1 MIKAFKGFTRDLKC
15 RDFQFKEG
23 ETFEVQGEPKLCEH
37 GFHACEDPID
47 CFSYYAPGESEYH
60 EVELDGVSPERRD
73 DSKVVAKRIKIGARV
88 SLKDM
93 IAASIAL
100 RFSKTTVEH
109 GVHTGTNRCSVSATG
124 YKGAASATGDEGA
137 ASATGYKGAAS
148 ATGDEGAA
156 SATGDKGAAS
166 ATGYKGAASATGDKG
181 AASATDYK
189 GAASATGD
197 KGVASATGY
206 KGAASA
212 TGDEGAASATGD
224 KGAASA
230 TGYKGA
236 ASATGDKGAASAT
249 GDEGAAIANGE
260 YGAAAVTG
268 KDSVA
273 VSLGYKGVAKGA
285 LGDWIVIAER
295 EKKWNEKESR
305 YDYPI
310 KEVKSFFVDGET
322 IKADTFYE
330 LVDGKAV
337 LVCWQLK

>member
-137 ASATGYKGAAS
+137 A
-148 ATGDEGAA
+148 
-156 SATGDKGAAS
+156 
-166 ATGYKGAASATGDKG
+166 
-181 AASATDYK
+181 
-189 GAASATGD
+189 
-197 KGVASATGY
+197 
-206 KGAASA
+206 
-212 TGDEGAASATGD
+212 
-224 KGAASA
+224 
-230 TGYKGA
+230 
-236 ASATGDKGAASAT
+236 
-249 GDEGAAIANGE
+249 IANGE